1 MKKLLGFI
9 ASLLFACVCACSEEE
24 IEYVPIEKKHL
35 GETFET
41 YTINNVSWTDSIQV
55 VVLNFYPEEVTELS
69 YVEYSESACAFTFH
83 RGETADYR
91 IAWDYDTEGSYVEVQ
106 YGQNA
111 MWYTVNEQRHKGEY
125 LLRANDGMAVRI
137 IMRANGYS
145 INDNGEVKYTAGVTV
160 NDFRIEEAE

>member
-1 MKKLLGFI
+1 M
-9 ASLLFACVCACSEEE
+9 
-24 IEYVPIEKKHL
+24 

-55 VVLNFYPEEVTELS
+55 VVLNFYPEEVTGLS

-111 MWYTVNEQRHKGEY
+111 MWYTVNEQRHKGNISCVPMMVWRSE
-125 LLRANDGMAVRI
+125 LSCVQTGMGF
-137 IMRANGYS
+137 MRMG
-145 INDNGEVKYTAGVTV
+145 
-160 NDFRIEEAE
+160 R